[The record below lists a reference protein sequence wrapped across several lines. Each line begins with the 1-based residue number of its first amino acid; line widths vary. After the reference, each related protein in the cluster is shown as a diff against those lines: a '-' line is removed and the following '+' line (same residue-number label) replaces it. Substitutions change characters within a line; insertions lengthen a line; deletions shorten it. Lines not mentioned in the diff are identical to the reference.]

1 MQTSNLSWRKL
12 LLLDMNL
19 LIHFPELPKQISWDR
34 LGEGW
39 RYCRHIIII
48 SLYTTFFMLYT
59 SVSHLW
65 ISMRNDRKYSNMWRW
80 NWSNIPKIIY
90 PKMLETTDAFWFWQ
104 FGCPNL
110 LDPTSLVALL
120 HLSLRWQ
127 SLLLIVLASWVA
139 RTPTAAGAS
148 LQHMWSNQIRE
159 SSFDGGAFLLRVCI
173 CCYAWAEFDVLTNGT
188 VDWREVSKTFCN
200 HLGSSQKWMDWPK
213 LVYEFYEWN
222 MAGKC

>member
-1 MQTSNLSWRKL
+1 
-12 LLLDMNL
+12 
-19 LIHFPELPKQISWDR
+19 
-34 LGEGW
+34 
-39 RYCRHIIII
+39 
-48 SLYTTFFMLYT
+48 MLYT

-90 PKMLETTDAFWFWQ
+90 PKMLEATDAFWFWQ

-127 SLLLIVLASWVA
+127 SLLLIVLASCVA

-148 LQHMWSNQIRE
+148 LQHTWSNQIRE

-188 VDWREVSKTFCN
+188 EEKSPKRFATTLGHPRSEWIDLSLSVSSMNEIWLESVSLYKHFVYYKLYTYIYSMHPKNRAVQKTVFKET
-200 HLGSSQKWMDWPK
+200 LTR
-213 LVYEFYEWN
+213 FYCFSAN
-222 MAGKC
+222 FS